1 MFLRF
6 LLHRRH
12 HNTEGKELAV
22 PVKLIHK
29 IDATP
34 TKAARFNVVAV

>member
-6 LLHRRH
+6 LLHRKN
-12 HNTEGKELAV
+12 HNTGEKELAV

-34 TKAARFNVVAV
+34 TKAAGSNVVSV